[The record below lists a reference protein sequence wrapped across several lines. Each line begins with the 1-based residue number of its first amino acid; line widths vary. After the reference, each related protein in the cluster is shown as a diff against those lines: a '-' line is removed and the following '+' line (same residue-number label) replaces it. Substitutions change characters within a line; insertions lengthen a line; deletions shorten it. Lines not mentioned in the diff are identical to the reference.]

1 MILNIKN
8 RGFTL
13 VEMLFAMAIMVVLS
27 GAILVS
33 IESQRKSARVTKVL
47 AEVSANIQPIYM
59 CVADG
64 GSIVVPSGQGGGN
77 ICSGLLPATSN
88 AKYGQWASLSGTDFN
103 NYYDGVSPA
112 NIPAS
117 SDFDSDDWFIETI
130 STGVAKVC
138 CNSSMLGCKRIETS
152 ATCNATTPSS

>member
-1 MILNIKN
+1 MFLRFKKE
-8 RGFTL
+8 GFTL

-59 CVADG
+59 CFADG
-64 GSIVVPSGQGGGN
+64 GSVVSPSGQGGGN
-77 ICSGLLPATSN
+77 ICSGLSPSSSN

-103 NYYDGVSPA
+103 SYSSSITSGDNWYVS
-112 NIPAS
+112 
-117 SDFDSDDWFIETI
+117 TVL
-130 STGVAKVC
+130 TGVAKVC
-138 CNSSMLGCKRIETS
+138 CNSSMLGCKRIESS